1 MLPSSPVI
9 STLPKSREEAFR
21 QAAFWVQRYFAYAEA
36 ALLSPLPATWRW
48 ELVGSKPFSVVL
60 TATSPGPK
68 T

>member
-9 STLPKSREEAFR
+9 STLPKSREEVFR
-21 QAAFWVQRYFAYAEA
+21 QAAFWVQRYFA
-36 ALLSPLPATWRW
+36 LLSPLPTTWRW
-48 ELVGSKPFSVVL
+48 ELVGSKPFFAVL